1 MVTVPAVLA
10 AATASDP
17 GRPRLTWYG
26 ADGERIEL
34 SARVL
39 TNWVAKTANL
49 LVEELLDDLEAP
61 GPVLLD
67 VPAHW
72 RSVVWV
78 LAAWTVGAEVVG
90 PAGAGAGG
98 AGRAGSDG
106 SGPEGL
112 PVVVTTDPARTAA
125 PSGGVPLV
133 VMTLAALA
141 FVSDDVPPGALDYNA
156 VVAGFGDE
164 LPRGAA
170 PLQRRVVVLAARGG
184 GPVRDLVS
192 TDLPGSGPVEAA
204 TAVLTALAGDGSVVL
219 TGPGAPEAGHLVDV
233 ERVTPTLG

>member
-49 LVEELLDDLEAP
+49 LVEELLDDLEDP

-78 LAAWTVGAEVVG
+78 LAAWTVGAEVVSPG
-90 PAGAGAGG
+90 GAGAGG
-98 AGRAGSDG
+98 PGPDG
-106 SGPEGL
+106 P

-141 FVSDDVPPGALDYNA
+141 FASDDVPPGALDYNA

-164 LPRGAA
+164 VPRDGA
-170 PLQRRVVVLAARGG
+170 PLQRRVVVPAARGG

-192 TDLPGSGPVEAA
+192 TDLPGSSPVAAA
-204 TAVLTALAGDGSVVL
+204 TAVLAALAGDGSVVL

-233 ERVTPTLG
+233 ERVTPTLR

>member
-1 MVTVPAVLA
+1 MPAVLA

-49 LVEELLDDLEAP
+49 LVEELLDDLDAP
-61 GPVLLD
+61 GTVLLD
-67 VPAHW
+67 APAHW

-78 LAAWTVGAEVVG
+78 LAAWSVGAEVVG
-90 PAGAGAGG
+90 PGGPDGAGEPA
-98 AGRAGSDG
+98 ADE
-106 SGPEGL
+106 P
-112 PVVVTTDPARTAA
+112 PVVVTIDPSRTAA
-125 PSGGVPLV
+125 PAGGVPLV

-141 FVSDDVPPGALDYNA
+141 FASDDVPPGALDYNA

-164 LPRGAA
+164 MPRGAA
-170 PLQRRVVVLAARGG
+170 PLERRVVVPAAAGG
-184 GPVRDLVS
+184 GLVRDLVA
-192 TDLPGSGPVEAA
+192 TDRPGSGPLAAA
-204 TAVLTALAGDGSVVL
+204 TAVLAALAGDGSVVL
-219 TGPGAPEAGHLVDV
+219 TGPGAPEATRLVDV
-233 ERVTPTLG
+233 ERVTPTLR